1 MRRWIAQPERTV
13 NKFTNMWARWT
24 RPAIQQLN
32 SPGDAPPLWPNYPME
47 RRLPPQGLRRGD
59 FMSARLACPPGH
71 SSNGHKELVQE
82 RLTDA
87 SWQALP
93 YLPAP
98 PGGGLG
104 GPERSRLTVPELRQ
118 IRQVVSVLL
127 GSDSQMFVRETS
139 VGPGYATVRVMVAVP
154 RALPRR
160 LASQAALAD
169 RLGGLMEGRRAKVMV
184 TDPDCLLSED
194 LQGFQ
199 IASPKY

>member
-24 RPAIQQLN
+24 RPALQQLN

-47 RRLPPQGLRRGD
+47 RRLPPQGLGRGD

-71 SSNGHKELVQE
+71 SSNGLKELMQE

-93 YLPAP
+93 HLPAP
-98 PGGGLG
+98 PGGGSG

-127 GSDSQMFVRETS
+127 GSDSQVFIRETS
-139 VGPGYATVRVMVAVP
+139 VGPGYETVRVMVAVP

-169 RLGGLMEGRRAKVMV
+169 RLGGLLEGRRAKVMV
-184 TDPDCLLSED
+184 TDPDCQLSED

>member
-1 MRRWIAQPERTV
+1 M
-13 NKFTNMWARWT
+13 
-24 RPAIQQLN
+24 
-32 SPGDAPPLWPNYPME
+32 
-47 RRLPPQGLRRGD
+47 
-59 FMSARLACPPGH
+59 
-71 SSNGHKELVQE
+71 QE

-98 PGGGLG
+98 PGGGSG
-104 GPERSRLTVPELRQ
+104 GPEASRLTVLELRQ

-139 VGPGYATVRVMVAVP
+139 VGPGYETVRVMVAVP

-169 RLGGLMEGRRAKVMV
+169 RLGGLLESRRAKVMV
-184 TDPDCLLSED
+184 TDPDSQLSEE
-194 LQGFQ
+194 LQGFPS
-199 IASPKY
+199 ASSKY